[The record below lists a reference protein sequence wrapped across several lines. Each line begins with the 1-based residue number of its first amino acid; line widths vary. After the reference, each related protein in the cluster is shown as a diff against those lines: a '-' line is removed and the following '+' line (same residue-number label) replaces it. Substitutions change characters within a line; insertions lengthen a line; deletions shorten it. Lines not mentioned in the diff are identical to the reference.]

1 MERAANQALVSP
13 APLHIRGRRGNIMT
27 LIDEKLKKKKKVHCE
42 ERRKTYVY
50 VFLWDIA
57 CCSIGFV
64 FLYMM

>member
-1 MERAANQALVSP
+1 
-13 APLHIRGRRGNIMT
+13 MT